1 MTARCSA
8 RIASACIA
16 ALSLVV
22 LGGCATSGH
31 RSSPYTV
38 QPEEARDPREADRL
52 NGEAVKLVDEDPVEA
67 ELLLRRALTADLYHG
82 PAHNNLGVLYLG
94 QGLLYEAANE
104 FEWARKLMPGH
115 PDPRLNLALTLERAG
130 RVDEALN
137 AYAAALEV
145 YPGHVGA
152 LQGRTRLQLRE
163 NRADETTEDALRE
176 IALRGENERWRE
188 WARRQSAGGR

>member
-1 MTARCSA
+1 MRAARLTFLVLLA
-8 RIASACIA
+8 V
-16 ALSLVV
+16 ALA
-22 LGGCATSGH
+22 GCASSGR

-38 QPEEARDPREADRL
+38 QPEDARDPREADRL
-52 NGEAVKLVDEDPVEA
+52 NAEAVKVMDSDPVEA
-67 ELLLRRALTADLYHG
+67 EELLRRALAADLYHG
-82 PAHNNLGVLYLG
+82 PAHNNLGVLYLE

-130 RVDEALN
+130 RVDEALD

-163 NRADETTEDALRE
+163 GRADGGTDEALRE
-176 IALRGENERWRE
+176 IALRGEDARWRE
-188 WARRQSAGGR
+188 WARGRLTGMQSPR